1 MPMYTFACKDCGTS
15 ETEFVHNYDNL
26 AAPICPNCG
35 KIMGRDLV
43 ADSFHTPKDSYDKPI
58 HSDALAVSPLQKE
71 EHERLF
77 PYIKLDE
84 KCRPIFDNY
93 KDHQRYLD
101 ETGHFKA
108 RKKNRRRATRIS

>member
-15 ETEFVHNYDNL
+15 KTEFVHKYDDL
-26 AAPICPNCG
+26 VAPECLRCG
-35 KIMGRDLV
+35 DIMDRDLA
-43 ADSFHTPKDSYDKPI
+43 ADSFHTAGDSYSKPI
-58 HSDALAVSPLQKE
+58 HSDALAVSPLQRK
-71 EHERLF
+71 EHEELF
-77 PYIKLDE
+77 PYIKLDH

-108 RKKNRRRATRIS
+108 RKKNRRRTTKLS